1 VLEAI
6 YRVVPG
12 AQWSTTVTYP
22 NYFPIAADVQLTVI
36 VAIPLAIALG
46 ARSLVRGL
54 RGRATARDVV
64 LAAGG
69 MTVAYI
75 TLASVLLDGFE
86 NARFRAPLDP
96 LLYGLVIGGGSE
108 AVLRWW
114 SARRADAEP
123 VAEPAEPDSEPDKA
137 LT

>member
-1 VLEAI
+1 
-6 YRVVPG
+6 
-12 AQWSTTVTYP
+12 
-22 NYFPIAADVQLTVI
+22 IAADVQLTVI

-96 LLYGLVIGGGSE
+96 LLYGLLIGGGLE
-108 AVLRWW
+108 AAARWW
-114 SARRADAEP
+114 SARRAPDEP